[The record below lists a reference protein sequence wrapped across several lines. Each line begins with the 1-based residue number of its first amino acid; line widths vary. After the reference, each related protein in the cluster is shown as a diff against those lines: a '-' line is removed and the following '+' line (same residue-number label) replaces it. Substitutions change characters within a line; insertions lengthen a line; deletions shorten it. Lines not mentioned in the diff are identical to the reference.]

1 MSRGENCEPVIG
13 HPGFT
18 PDLTSRNLP
27 NTHELRFSEEVS
39 HLFPGIAHESDSFSS
54 HFIPLKWITSVRCQ
68 EHIGIHFI
76 CGPGHRAGWLISWNN
91 SAHMLSP
98 AQWSNHKMQTGGRSK
113 LRGFF
118 FYFLFIPFPLFFL
131 QHGPFFSSKLKLKE
145 AGLLGRATA
154 KLHQERRSATAN
166 TGRSSGGNTA
176 A

>member
-54 HFIPLKWITSVRCQ
+54 HFIRWNESRAFGVRNTSESISSAGRVIAPADSSAETTPRICYLLHNEAITKCK
-68 EHIGIHFI
+68 
-76 CGPGHRAGWLISWNN
+76 PGEEVS
-91 SAHMLSP
+91 
-98 AQWSNHKMQTGGRSK
+98 SK
-113 LRGFF
+113 V
-118 FYFLFIPFPLFFL
+118 FYFLFISFPLFFL